1 MVWFATVLSPAARV
15 RVSTVIVKTLT
26 FCLQFFFFYVIFKS
40 SMVENVFQVNY
51 LQNST
56 TSNWGTD

>member
-1 MVWFATVLSPAARV
+1 LSPAARV